1 MKRRDTVKFVGLDL
15 QCSSTSLIN
24 QMTVLHLLMRY
35 YSVCSSGKLQSY
47 KTEAKSE
54 VNLVNNEHFYTDV
67 SIYIPAQKE
76 ERR

>member
-1 MKRRDTVKFVGLDL
+1 MRRRDTVKFVGLDL

-24 QMTVLHLLMRY
+24 QVTVLHLLMRY

-47 KTEAKSE
+47 KSE
-54 VNLVNNEHFYTDV
+54 VNLVNNENFYTDV